1 MTLNPALLEV
11 LACPSDR
18 GPLLYLAD
26 ENVLYNPRERRS
38 YTVRDGIAV
47 LLIDESKIVDQA
59 EHDRIMAKV
68 AADDIKPTFQAERS

>member
-26 ENVLYNPRERRS
+26 ENVLYNPREKRS
-38 YTVRDGIAV
+38 YMVRDGIAV
-47 LLIDESKIVDQA
+47 LLIEESKIVDQS

-68 AADDIKPTFQAERS
+68 AADGVKPTFQA

>member
-26 ENVLYNPRERRS
+26 ENVLYNPREKRS
-38 YTVRDGIAV
+38 YAVRDGIAV
-47 LLIDESKIVDQA
+47 LLIDESKIVDQT

-68 AADDIKPTFQAERS
+68 AADGIKPTFSA

>member
-26 ENVLYNPRERRS
+26 ENVLYNQREKRS
-38 YTVRDGIAV
+38 YMVRDGIAV
-47 LLIDESKIVDQA
+47 LLIEESKIVDQA

-68 AADDIKPTFQAERS
+68 AADGVKPTFQA

>member
-26 ENVLYNPRERRS
+26 ENLLYNPRERRA
-38 YTVRDGIAV
+38 YAVRDGIAV
-47 LLIDESKIVDQA
+47 LLIEESKIVDQA
-59 EHDRIMAKV
+59 EHDRIMAL
-68 AADDIKPTFQAERS
+68 

>member
-26 ENVLYNPRERRS
+26 ENVLYNPREKRCYS
-38 YTVRDGIAV
+38 VRDGIAV
-47 LLIDESKIVDQA
+47 LLIEESKIVDQA

-68 AADDIKPTFQAERS
+68 AADGIKPTFQA

>member
-26 ENVLYNPRERRS
+26 ENVLYNPREKRS
-38 YTVRDGIAV
+38 YAVRDGIAV
-47 LLIDESKIVDQA
+47 LLIEESKIVDQA

-68 AADDIKPTFQAERS
+68 AADGIKPTFQA

>member
-26 ENVLYNPRERRS
+26 ENVLYNPREKRS
-38 YTVRDGIAV
+38 YMVRDGIAV
-47 LLIDESKIVDQA
+47 LLIEESKIVDQA

-68 AADDIKPTFQAERS
+68 AADGVKPTFQA

>member
-26 ENVLYNPRERRS
+26 ENLLYNPREKRA
-38 YTVRDGIAV
+38 YAVRDGIAV
-47 LLIDESKIVDQA
+47 LLIEESKIVDQA
-59 EHDRIMAKV
+59 EHDRITAKV
-68 AADDIKPTFQAERS
+68 AADGIKPTFQA

>member
-26 ENVLYNPRERRS
+26 ENVLYNPREKRS
-38 YTVRDGIAV
+38 YIVRDGIAV
-47 LLIDESKIVDQA
+47 LLIEESKIVDQA

-68 AADDIKPTFQAERS
+68 AADGVKPTFQA

>member
-26 ENVLYNPRERRS
+26 EDVLYNPREKRS
-38 YTVRDGIAV
+38 YMVRDGIAV
-47 LLIDESKIVDQA
+47 LLIEESKIVDQT

-68 AADDIKPTFQAERS
+68 AADGIKPTFQA

>member
-26 ENVLYNPRERRS
+26 ENVLYNPREKRA

-47 LLIDESKIVDQA
+47 LLIEESKIVDQA
-59 EHDRIMAKV
+59 EHDRIIAKV
-68 AADDIKPTFQAERS
+68 AADGIKPTFQA

>member
-26 ENVLYNPRERRS
+26 ENVLYNPREKRS

-47 LLIDESKIVDQA
+47 LLIEESKIVDQS

-68 AADDIKPTFQAERS
+68 AADGIKPTFQA

>member
-26 ENVLYNPRERRS
+26 ENVLYNPREKRS
-38 YTVRDGIAV
+38 YTVRDGIPV
-47 LLIDESKIVDQA
+47 LLIEESKIVDQA

-68 AADDIKPTFQAERS
+68 IADGIKPTFQA

>member
-26 ENVLYNPRERRS
+26 ENVLYNPREKRS

-47 LLIDESKIVDQA
+47 LLIEESKIVDQS

-68 AADDIKPTFQAERS
+68 ADDGIKPTFQA